1 MTLEFNPVRPVA
13 GVTFNFSIDPPRP
26 AVVSDGEGDCLVA
39 PSDPEVLA
47 DDGALL
53 VYTPRPAADG
63 DSASGSSFE
72 WLRPVMPA
80 DGDGRIPTDPSSP
93 VLLVDD
99 KGRKWVLE
107 AHRRKPRAA
116 YGQEK
121 GPSASSTRH
130 AAFLDQGEP
139 LAKGEEVTSLAAA
152 GGGEGGGDGGHPGDY
167 PTPESV
173 KPGKIV
179 GCAMSGSLLAVATLQ
194 PGPLYWQVSQV
205 HSRMFHLRDRSQE
218 GLRNFAREV
227 NTFLSGI
234 GAEKAVSCR
243 TKSGSWTEG
252 LEDEARIEVVL
263 MMLPGVP
270 MKPEDNDRIADWV
283 LSKTPP
289 SPDNMPQGR
298 MTFAQVRAI
307 EAALYTAA
315 RVQ

>member
-1 MTLEFNPVRPVA
+1 MTLVFNPVRPVA
-13 GVTFNFSIDPPRP
+13 GVTFNFSIDPPSP
-26 AVVSDGEGDCLVA
+26 AAVSNGEGDCSVA
-39 PSDPEVLA
+39 SAPAVMG
-47 DDGALL
+47 DDG
-53 VYTPRPAADG
+53 TSFIDPPGSAAEG
-63 DSASGSSFE
+63 DSACGSAIE
-72 WLRPVMPA
+72 WLRPVVAA
-80 DGDGRIPTDPSSP
+80 DGDGRVPTDWSSP
-93 VLLVDD
+93 VLMVDD

-107 AHRRKPRAA
+107 DVRPKSRVANRLA
-116 YGQEK
+116 K
-121 GPSASSTRH
+121 GPSALSAVP
-130 AAFLDQGEP
+130 AALMDQGEP
-139 LAKGEEVTSLAAA
+139 VAEGAEITSHAAA
-152 GGGEGGGDGGHPGDY
+152 GGGEGGGNGGHPGDI
-167 PTPESV
+167 PSQQSI

-194 PGPLYWQVSQV
+194 PGPLHWQVSQV

-263 MMLPGVP
+263 MMLPRVP